1 MNNKIE
7 NEFYIQESFVDF
19 KGILRNILKYWKIIF
34 CTAALFGIMS
44 IPFSLSLTEYYRG
57 TILMTPAQDTNS
69 SALASLRGQLGG
81 LSSFIGNIPSS
92 SGEIDIYT
100 SLAILH
106 SRTFTETFI
115 NNKDILPILFSDKWD
130 TEKGEWK
137 SNAPTKAAADM
148 LFKKIRF
155 SSYDNQENLISFS
168 IDWRDPVIAAEWA
181 NAYID
186 LLNDYIREQAIDEAT
201 KSIEFLE
208 QKLEQT
214 SVVSFQTIL
223 YGMIEQQT
231 QTIML
236 ADARKDY
243 AFKIIDAAVAPEDR
257 ERPNRTIILVIATF
271 GGFSL
276 SLFYA
281 VFSIYTV
288 PMIKEVLGKDESEP
302 LIELESIPF
311 INRLFGKNI

>member
-1 MNNKIE
+1 
-7 NEFYIQESFVDF
+7 
-19 KGILRNILKYWKIIF
+19 
-34 CTAALFGIMS
+34 
-44 IPFSLSLTEYYRG
+44 
-57 TILMTPAQDTNS
+57 MTPAQDPNS
-69 SALASLRGQLGG
+69 SALSSLRGQLGG

-106 SRTFTETFI
+106 SRTFTEKFI

-137 SNAPTKAAADM
+137 SKPPTKAAADM

-155 SSYDNQENLISFS
+155 SDYNNQKNLISFS

-181 NAYID
+181 NSYID
-186 LLNDYIREQAIDEAT
+186 LLNDYIREQAIDEAS
-201 KSIEFLE
+201 KSIAFLE

-243 AFKIIDAAVAPEDR
+243 SFKIIDAAVAPEDR
-257 ERPNRTIILVIATF
+257 ERPNRTIILVLATF

-281 VFSIYTV
+281 VFNIYSV